1 MTSPFI
7 SRSAPGANRAD
18 FALIASLIPMGA
30 RVLDVGCG
38 DGALLELL
46 EAERAVDGRGIELS
60 QAGVNACVARGL
72 SVIQGDADT
81 DLALYPDGAF
91 DFAILSQTIQAT
103 HRPRDVLQQM
113 LRVGKRAIVSIPNFG
128 HWRVRL
134 ALAQTGR
141 MPETAALPARWYET
155 ANIHL
160 CSLADFEALCAEIGV
175 TVERAFAIWSRA
187 QKPSR
192 EIKTG
197 SRWSNLTAE
206 VALFLL
212 AGR

>member
-1 MTSPFI
+1 MASGTT
-7 SRSAPGANRAD
+7 RAD
-18 FALIASLIPMGA
+18 FALIVSLVPQGA

-38 DGALLELL
+38 DGELLELL
-46 EAERAVDGRGIELS
+46 GAERGVDGRGIELS
-60 QAGVNACVARGL
+60 QTGVNACVARGL

-103 HRPRDVLQQM
+103 HRPKHVLQQM
-113 LRVGKRAIVSIPNFG
+113 LRVGRQAIVSIPNFG

-134 ALAQTGR
+134 QLAATGR
-141 MPETAALPARWYET
+141 MPETSALPARWHET

-160 CSLADFEALCAEIGV
+160 CSVADFEALCREVGV
-175 TVERAFAIWSRA
+175 RVERAFALWPHAHR
-187 QKPSR
+187 PTR
-192 EIKTG
+192 EIIPG
-197 SRWSNLTAE
+197 SAWSNLTAE

-212 AGR
+212 AAH